1 MIFFVSFLIQ
11 VISAIELE
19 QLDIDA
25 EFSMSDIQD
34 CDSERLTDFFAKL
47 ALKIMIKADLFNDAS
62 TTS

>member
-34 CDSERLTDFFAKL
+34 CDSERDFNG
-47 ALKIMIKADLFNDAS
+47 LFFCKTRSQNHDKS
-62 TTS
+62 RPL

>member
-25 EFSMSDIQD
+25 EFSMSNIQD
-34 CDSERLTDFFAKL
+34 CDSERDFNG
-47 ALKIMIKADLFNDAS
+47 LFLQNS
-62 TTS
+62 LSKS